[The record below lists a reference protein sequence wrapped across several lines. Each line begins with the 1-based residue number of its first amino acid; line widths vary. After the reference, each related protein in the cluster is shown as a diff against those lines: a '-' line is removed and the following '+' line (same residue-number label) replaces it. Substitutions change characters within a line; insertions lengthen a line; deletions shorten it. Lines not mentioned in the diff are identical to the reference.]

1 VDGSIEAHR
10 RYLTALRHACAQRP
24 ALHEHQLAA
33 LDAELALAA
42 GDDLEAYLAAGDD
55 LFELTR
61 AARLDRLA
69 GEARVGVATGDPWRA
84 RAAAVAY
91 AGALD
96 ASGHADWG
104 ERTAAAAA
112 RAEAITSAGADA
124 TGAFTRLVLA
134 LLTLH
139 GAAAGAPEA
148 LERARAELAALMA
161 ADPAFALD
169 RPPYALRL
177 PWDAGVVEGWLAA
190 LDPPPAAG
198 PPGGDQLAAIE
209 TGRAAWLT
217 GLGRPRAT
225 AGHESSVALGD
236 PAAAYRALSAADP
249 RDDPVAL
256 ATREAAAALVA
267 AGDAAATPQEALIAF
282 VAEGLLTR
290 LAAAGLRARAAAALE
305 RQAFWPDPRTARH
318 WGALVGDLDR
328 AHTPT
333 EVDLIAVHAAA
344 CLAVE
349 SDWNVLHHGALTAP
363 LIAAIAYDLEPD
375 PRRAEG
381 VRRAAQASHALTGL
395 GPRAALAHPAVAG
408 LAGRDPGAHGTEE
421 GEAGYDLLTAVR
433 GWSEATGEPADA
445 AALSRL
451 LDRIEAPE
459 PATGP
464 RATRWWGSTG
474 GERPPLPGSLP

>member
-10 RYLTALRHACAQRP
+10 RYLTALRDACAGRP

-42 GDDLEAYLAAGDD
+42 GDDLEAYLAAGDN

-91 AGALD
+91 AGALE
-96 ASGHADWG
+96 ATGHADWG

-112 RAEAITSAGADA
+112 RAEAITRAGADA
-124 TGAFTRLVLA
+124 TAAFTRLVLA
-134 LLTLH
+134 LLALH
-139 GAAAGAPEA
+139 GAAAGAPET
-148 LERARAELAALMA
+148 LERSRAELAALLA

-177 PWDAGVVEGWLAA
+177 PWDAGVVEGWLAT
-190 LDPPPAAG
+190 LDPPPAAEL
-198 PPGGDQLAAIE
+198 PGDDALAAIE
-209 TGRAAWLT
+209 TGRAAWLA
-217 GLGRPRAT
+217 GLRRPRAT
-225 AGHESSVALGD
+225 AASSVALGD
-236 PAAAYRALSAADP
+236 PAGAYRALAATGP
-249 RDDPVAL
+249 GDDPVAL

-267 AGDAAATPQEALIAF
+267 AADAAATPQEALIAF
-282 VAEGLLTR
+282 VTDGLLTR
-290 LAAAGLRARAAAALE
+290 LAAAGLRARAAAALA
-305 RQAFWPDPRTARH
+305 RQAFWPDPVTARH

-328 AHTPT
+328 ARTPT
-333 EVDLIAVHAAA
+333 EVDLIALHAAA

-363 LIAAIAYDLEPD
+363 LIAAVAYELEPD

-381 VRRAAQASHALTGL
+381 VRRAAAASHALTGL

-408 LAGRDPGAHGTEE
+408 LPGRDPGAHGTEE

-433 GWSEATGEPADA
+433 GWSEATGEPADP

-451 LDRIEAPE
+451 LDRIQAPE
-459 PATGP
+459 PAAEP
-464 RATRWWGSTG
+464 RAARWWGTPG